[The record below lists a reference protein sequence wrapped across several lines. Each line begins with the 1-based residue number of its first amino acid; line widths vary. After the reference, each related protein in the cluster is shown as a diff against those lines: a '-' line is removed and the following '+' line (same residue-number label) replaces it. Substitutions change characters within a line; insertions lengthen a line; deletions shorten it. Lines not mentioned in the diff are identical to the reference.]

1 MRKFAVAL
9 LLLTACTSRRPAAH
23 LSSSP
28 SATPASAATST
39 ADFHEPTT
47 FSLSDVYFIDQ
58 SNGWALGAICA
69 VDCDGRIF
77 RTTDGGRTWKL
88 IGLDQTGSAP
98 YGSIVFVDKLDGWMF
113 DTHDGVQV
121 THDGG
126 HHWELTALANE
137 DASITSLVPVGRS
150 VWVLSHPYCETEP
163 TCTFHLSISSDGG
176 GAWRQARGVPDL
188 KGYGAELVRT
198 DATHAYISTWSAGGS
213 EPDLLFSTSDGGRTW
228 TRRKNPCSISYD
240 HSIAAFG
247 SSSVWLMCGSEP
259 GAGQQLKELFRSSD
273 GGVHWIKEASP
284 PGSGYVGQ
292 ILATT
297 SSSIWFS
304 LHRNG
309 PLHSNDGG
317 HSWTNTG
324 IVTRD
329 DFSGFG
335 AFHFLDP
342 THGWITNYAG
352 IFRTTN
358 GGRSWSHVV
367 LKASF

>member
-1 MRKFAVAL
+1 MRKFGVAL

-126 HHWELTALANE
+126 RP
-137 DASITSLVPVGRS
+137 S
-150 VWVLSHPYCETEP
+150 
-163 TCTFHLSISSDGG
+163 
-176 GAWRQARGVPDL
+176 
-188 KGYGAELVRT
+188 
-198 DATHAYISTWSAGGS
+198 
-213 EPDLLFSTSDGGRTW
+213 
-228 TRRKNPCSISYD
+228 TRRKNPCAFSYD

-247 SSSVWLMCGSEP
+247 SSSVWLMCGSGP

-335 AFHFLDP
+335 ALHFLDP

-352 IFRTTN
+352 SFRATN